1 MEDRYLFK
9 DGNAPEQLRF
19 YARVETQ
26 NSETILLDE
35 DRVLSSQGKLLLQA
49 RAKEFAAATGLSQL
63 IAGTLPELGQSSYEL
78 HPTASDELLAEKV
91 AEVGEGISKQ
101 QRPNYHIISTIVPST
116 FASARDLRPPPRPT
130 LSHQLTQYR
139 PRPTSHPTIHHVYQA
154 ISTPTPPTQ
163 H

>member
-116 FASARDLRPPPRPT
+116 FASARDLRPPP
-130 LSHQLTQYR
+130 
-139 PRPTSHPTIHHVYQA
+139 SHPQPPTHTIPPAPHKSSNH
-154 ISTPTPPTQ
+154 TPCLSSHLNPDPPTQ

>member
-116 FASARDLRPPPRPT
+116 FASARDLRPPPVPPSAT
-130 LSHQLTQYR
+130 NSHNTARAPQVIQPYTMSIKPSQ
-139 PRPTSHPTIHHVYQA
+139 PRP
-154 ISTPTPPTQ
+154 PPTQ